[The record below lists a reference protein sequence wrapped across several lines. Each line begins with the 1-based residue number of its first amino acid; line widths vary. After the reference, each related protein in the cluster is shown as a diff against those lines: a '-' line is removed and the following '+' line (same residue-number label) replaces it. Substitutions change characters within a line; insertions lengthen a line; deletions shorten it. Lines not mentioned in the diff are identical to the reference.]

1 LAIANGGAHRF
12 NKIKRKANS
21 PFKACIGSDI
31 SHLRRSCVS
40 CLLSTHGRRFAP
52 TMGYGDGAPPVLF
65 CLGPHINFRALDF
78 CNSSRDLWQL
88 IFPLPIFLLKHFYY
102 KVLD

>member
-1 LAIANGGAHRF
+1 
-12 NKIKRKANS
+12 
-21 PFKACIGSDI
+21 
-31 SHLRRSCVS
+31 
-40 CLLSTHGRRFAP
+40 LLSTHGRRFAP